1 MKRLFLSLG
10 FFGLLCSA
18 QNIQIVPFATD
29 FNYPVEITT
38 AGDNRLFVVEK
49 DGLIKVLNA
58 DGTVNPTPFLTMP
71 EGLLNTMS
79 DRGLLGMAFHPNYAT
94 NGYFYVY
101 YTNGLTNSVEL
112 SRYSVSADPNIADAG
127 SQTVLLTIPHPFF
140 NHYGG
145 TIKFGADGYLYISIG
160 DGGDGGARAQN
171 IQESLGKIVRLDI
184 DAAPPYIPAGNPFV
198 GVDGNDEIWA
208 MGVRNPWKFSFD
220 KQTGDLWIAD
230 VGELSQEE
238 INKITVPL
246 PSGLNFGW
254 PCYEG
259 NLPYNT
265 AACSGTTTL
274 TAPLATY
281 GHSQGCS
288 VIGGYVYRGSLYPT
302 LAGKYLFTDFC
313 RKRIGI
319 INTTGTISYT
329 PDFEAD
335 YAFISFGQDV
345 SGELYIASG
354 ATIYKII
361 DADLSTVNQP
371 STLASI
377 APNPAHSLV
386 NIRNT
391 SGKTLDAVSIYDVSG
406 KLLIQQK
413 LGESDV
419 ETVSLDLSAGLY
431 IVQITDITGHRQVSK
446 LTVN

>member
-10 FFGLLCSA
+10 LFGLLCSA

-49 DGLIKVLNA
+49 DGLIKVLNP

-79 DRGLLGMAFHPNYAT
+79 DRGLLGMAFHPNYAV

-101 YTNGLTNSVEL
+101 YTNGITNSVEL

-171 IQESLGKIVRLDI
+171 IQDSLGKIIRIDV
-184 DAAPPYIPAGNPFV
+184 DAAAPYIPAGNPFV
-198 GVDGNDEIWA
+198 GTDGNDEIWA

-238 INKITVPL
+238 VNKISAPL

-259 NLPYNT
+259 SLPYNT
-265 AACSGTTTL
+265 GECSGTATL
-274 TAPLATY
+274 TAPFATY

-288 VIGGYVYRGSLYPT
+288 VIGGYVYRGSLYPSFT
-302 LAGKYLFTDFC
+302 GKYFFADFC
-313 RKRIGI
+313 RERIGT
-319 INTTGTISYT
+319 INAAGTISYT
-329 PDFEAD
+329 PDLPID
-335 YAFISFGQDV
+335 NVFISFGQDNN
-345 SGELYIASG
+345 GELYA
-354 ATIYKII
+354 ATGQSIYKII
-361 DADLSTVNQP
+361 DADLSTANQ
-371 STLASI
+371 SRLLASV
-377 APNPAHSLV
+377 APNPAHSFI
-386 NIRNT
+386 NIRNV
-391 SGKTLDAVSIYDVSG
+391 SGNTLETVNVFDLSG
-406 KLLIQQK
+406 KLLHQQK
-413 LGESDV
+413 LGNNDV
-419 ETVSLDLSAGLY
+419 ETVPLALGAGLY
-431 IVQITDITGHRQVSK
+431 IIEITDAAGARQISK
-446 LTVN
+446 LAVN

>member
-1 MKRLFLSLG
+1 MKKLFLSVG

-38 AGDNRLFVVEK
+38 AGDDRLFVVEK
-49 DGLIKVLNA
+49 EGLIKVLNA
-58 DGTVNPTPFLTMP
+58 DGTVNSTPFLTMP

-79 DRGLLGMAFHPNYAT
+79 DRGLLGMAFHPNYAA

-101 YTNGLTNSVEL
+101 YTNGITNSVEL

-127 SQTVLLTIPHPFF
+127 SQTVLVTIPHPFF

-171 IQESLGKIVRLDI
+171 IQESLGKIIRI
-184 DAAPPYIPAGNPFV
+184 DVDATAPYIPAGNPFV
-198 GVDGNDEIWA
+198 GADGNDEIWA

-238 INKITVPL
+238 VNKISAPL

-259 NLPYNT
+259 TLPYNT
-265 AACSGTTTL
+265 AECSVTAML
-274 TAPLATY
+274 TAPFAVY

-288 VIGGYVYRGSLYPT
+288 VIGGYVYRGSIYESLT
-302 LAGKYLFTDFC
+302 GKYLFTDFC

-319 INTTGTISYT
+319 ISEAGTISYT
-329 PDFEAD
+329 PDFETD
-335 YAFISFGQDV
+335 YAFITFGQDS
-345 SGELYIASG
+345 SGELYIATG

-361 DADLSTVNQP
+361 DADLSTTDQRA
-371 STLASI
+371 TLASV
-377 APNPAHSLV
+377 APNPAHSFL

-406 KLLIQQK
+406 KLLHQQK

-419 ETVSLDLSAGLY
+419 ETVSINLSAGLY
-431 IVQITDITGHRQVSK
+431 IVQITDATGGRQVSK
-446 LTVN
+446 ITVN